1 MAWFDRNPGGKKV
14 PEKVPEKTPEAV
26 KPASQPAP
34 VPAAP
39 LPAAP
44 VSTAPVAAAPV
55 PAAPVPAAPVAA
67 APVAAAP
74 EPKPE
79 APKVEAP
86 PPPAP
91 AALVGHLYKGSR
103 VSGQLSFQG
112 PARIDGA
119 VDGEIHCEGI
129 LTIGEGAEVRAK
141 ISGQT
146 VVIRGKVE
154 GNVTAKE
161 KVELAAPARLIGN
174 IDTPRLIMT
183 EGVVFDG
190 DCAMG
195 VTKQKGGVASSQSV
209 NDKSAAAPAP
219 KLQADSKN

>member
-26 KPASQPAP
+26 KPAPQPAP

-55 PAAPVPAAPVAA
+55 PA

-195 VTKQKGGVASSQSV
+195 VAKQKGGVASSQSV
-209 NDKSAAAPAP
+209 NDKSAAPAP